1 MNWGSCNR
9 IPATTVIGY
18 QLPLDA
24 GVRLEIYN
32 TLGQKVATLVDSR
45 QQAGYRSI
53 TWDAS
58 KVSSGLYFY
67 KLTAGD
73 FTEARRMMLV
83 K

>member
-24 GVRLEIYN
+24 TVKLEVFN
-32 TLGQKVATLVDSR
+32 TLGQKVATLADGR
-45 QQAGYRSI
+45 QQPGYRSVI
-53 TWDAS
+53 WDAS
-58 KVSSGLYFY
+58 DVSSGLYFY